1 MATPTEIVTTA
12 AGAFVGAMGT
22 DTWGLVRAR
31 CAEFF
36 GRHTNTDEQAALEVR
51 LDGFERDLAA
61 VPAEDREDTVRVY
74 TRSVAR
80 DLQPLAD
87 RSPQA
92 AEELA
97 GLVADLAAAT
107 GSTQGSTV
115 INSGVRIAHNKVN
128 RDLNFGGH
136 TNAVGEQS

>member
-1 MATPTEIVTTA
+1 MATPTEIVATA

-36 GRHTNTDEQAALEVR
+36 RRHTNTDEQAALEVR
-51 LDGFERDLAA
+51 LDGFERDLASA
-61 VPAEDREDTVRVY
+61 PTEDREDTVRVY

-87 RSPQA
+87 RSQQA
-92 AEELA
+92 TEELA
-97 GLVADLAAAT
+97 DLVADLAAA

-115 INSGVRIAHNKVN
+115 VNSGVRITHNKVN

-136 TNAVGEQS
+136 TNTVGEQS